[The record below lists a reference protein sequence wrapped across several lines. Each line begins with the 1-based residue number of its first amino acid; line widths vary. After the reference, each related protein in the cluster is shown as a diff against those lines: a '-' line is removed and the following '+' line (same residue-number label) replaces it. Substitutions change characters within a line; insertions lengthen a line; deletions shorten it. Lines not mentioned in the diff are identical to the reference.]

1 MEEPDPKG
9 RPGVYAR
16 LAEEAEVER
25 TVLRPPRGIRVVGW
39 LVCAAIIGTVVAAA
53 FGAHPW

>member
-1 MEEPDPKG
+1 MEPDEKG

-16 LAEEAEVER
+16 LAEEAEVEA
-25 TVLRPPRGIRVVGW
+25 TVLTPPRGARVVGW
-39 LVCAAIIGTVVAAA
+39 VVCLAIIGTVIAAA

>member
-16 LAEEAEVER
+16 LAEEADVER
-25 TVLRPPRGIRVVGW
+25 TELRPPRGIRVAGW
-39 LVCAAIIGTVVAAA
+39 LVCLAIVGTVVAAA

>member
-1 MEEPDPKG
+1 MDEPDPRG

-25 TVLRPPRGIRVVGW
+25 ATLTPPRGTRLVGW
-39 LVCAAIIGTVVAAA
+39 LVCLAMVVAVVVAAVE
-53 FGAHPW
+53 AHPW

>member
-1 MEEPDPKG
+1 MEEPEKG

-25 TVLRPPRGIRVVGW
+25 TVLPPPRGTRVVGW
-39 LVCAAIIGTVVAAA
+39 VVCLAIVGTVIAAA

>member
-1 MEEPDPKG
+1 MEEPDPTR

-25 TVLRPPRGIRVVGW
+25 TALRPPRGTRLLGW
-39 LVCAAIIGTVVAAA
+39 LVCLAIVGTVIAAA